1 MVLCCVLSHCGLF
14 FVTIMYT
21 NKVYII
27 LKEKRSQ
34 VRLFATA
41 RSRPGILGKL
51 KAGTFAAFDQKESAL
66 VTV

>member
-27 LKEKRSQ
+27 LKERRSQ

-51 KAGTFAAFDQKESAL
+51 KAGTFAALTKRSPL
-66 VTV
+66 L